1 MPLGPCTIPSICSVL
16 TCSPPFPGG
25 RFFASPPAFCRASR
39 DSNGSRRAI
48 LVCSGVELP
57 AAPSVALVA
66 ACFFATGFAA
76 GFAAALTAG
85 FAADFA
91 TALAAGFAAGFDA
104 GVPAGRAA
112 AGFGAGGCPCAC
124 EHVAAA
130 VSKIALISVITERI
144 VRSFPLRAF
153 QPLQVESWLQ
163 LRERYSHQQAW

>member
-1 MPLGPCTIPSICSVL
+1 MPLGPCTIPSIFSVL

-25 RFFASPPAFCRASR
+25 RFFASPPAFCRDSR

-48 LVCSGVELP
+48 RACSGVELP
-57 AAPSVALVA
+57 AAPSVAFVA

-76 GFAAALTAG
+76 AAL
-85 FAADFA
+85 
-91 TALAAGFAAGFDA
+91 A
-104 GVPAGRAA
+104 GV
-112 AGFGAGGCPCAC
+112 CPCAC

-144 VRSFPLRAF
+144 VRSSPLRAF

>member
-1 MPLGPCTIPSICSVL
+1 MPLGPCTIPSIFSVL

-25 RFFASPPAFCRASR
+25 RFFASPPAFCRDSR

-48 LVCSGVELP
+48 LACSGVELP
-57 AAPSVALVA
+57 AAPSVEFVA
-66 ACFFATGFAA
+66 ACLFATGFAA
-76 GFAAALTAG
+76 GFAATLV
-85 FAADFA
+85 
-91 TALAAGFAAGFDA
+91 AGFAAGFVA

-112 AGFGAGGCPCAC
+112 AGFGAGVLAGGCPCAC

-153 QPLQVESWLQ
+153 QPLQAEFWLQ
-163 LRERYSHQQAW
+163 LRELHSHQQAWGKRLWP